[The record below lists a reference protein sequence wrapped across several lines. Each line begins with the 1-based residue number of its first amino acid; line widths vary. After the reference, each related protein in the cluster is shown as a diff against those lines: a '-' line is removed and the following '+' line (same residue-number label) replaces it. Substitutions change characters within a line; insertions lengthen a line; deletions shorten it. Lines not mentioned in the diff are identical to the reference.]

1 MQTPTAIFG
10 LSGTLDVIIQL
21 VILGAVVIW
30 LALVWYTYAD
40 AKRRLEDKLLVRT
53 ATVAALI
60 FPLIGTVVYVIVRPP
75 EYLEDRL
82 ERELEMEAAAARLAS
97 VDFRACPHCDEMVGS
112 SYLRCPFCMS
122 QLRDPCGNCGKPLDP
137 EWLLCPYCEAE
148 IPGVTPS
155 PEEQERERRRRER
168 ELERAMATGGEP
180 DTVVEEYDVVA
191 SDAEAPYEVEGDVDL
206 FAEELP
212 SRPDDPEITR

>member
-10 LSGTLDVIIQL
+10 LSGTLDVIVQL
-21 VILGAVVIW
+21 VILGAIVVW

-40 AKRRLEDKLLVRT
+40 ARRRLEDRLLVRT

-97 VDFRACPHCDEMVGS
+97 ADFRACPECEAMVGS
-112 SYLRCPFCMS
+112 SYLRCPHCMS
-122 QLRDPCGNCGKPLDP
+122 KLRDPCGSCGRPLDP
-137 EWLLCPYCEAE
+137 DWLLCPYCEAA

-155 PEEQERERRRRER
+155 PEEQARERRRLER
-168 ELERAMATGGEP
+168 EAERSAAVGEEE
-180 DTVVEEYDVVA
+180 DTVVEEYDEFEFESAA
-191 SDAEAPYEVEGDVDL
+191 SYADEEAESYSEEPAP
-206 FAEELP
+206 
-212 SRPDDPEITR
+212 PDDQER

>member
-1 MQTPTAIFG
+1 MQTPLAIFG

-40 AKRRLEDKLLVRT
+40 AKRRLEDKLLIRT
-53 ATVAALI
+53 ATIAALI

-75 EYLEDRL
+75 EYLEDKL

-97 VDFRACPHCDEMVGS
+97 AEFRACPHCDEMVGS
-112 SYLRCPFCMS
+112 SYLRCPHCMS
-122 QLRDPCGNCGKPLDP
+122 KLRDPCGSCGRPLDP

-155 PEEQERERRRRER
+155 PEDQERERRRRER
-168 ELERAMATGGEP
+168 ELERMRDDGEAGEF
-180 DTVVEEYDVVA
+180 VEEYDVVA
-191 SDAEAPYEVEGDVDL
+191 AEPTGEYEVEGEVDL

-212 SRPDDPEITR
+212 ARPDDAEPTR

>member
-1 MQTPTAIFG
+1 M
-10 LSGTLDVIIQL
+10 VVQL
-21 VILGAVVIW
+21 VILGAIVIW

-40 AKRRLEDKLLVRT
+40 ARRRLDDRLLVRT
-53 ATVAALI
+53 ATAAALI

-97 VDFRACPHCDEMVGS
+97 ADFRACPHCEEMVGAT
-112 SYLRCPFCMS
+112 YLRCPHCMS
-122 QLRDPCGNCGKPLDP
+122 RLRDPCGSCGRALDP

-155 PEEQERERRRRER
+155 PEEQAREQRRRER
-168 ELERAMATGGEP
+168 EAGRAASTTETDAVFEEEHFGEDEGAVLVEDDYAGEDVEIFTEEPPATADEP
-180 DTVVEEYDVVA
+180 ETN
-191 SDAEAPYEVEGDVDL
+191 
-206 FAEELP
+206 
-212 SRPDDPEITR
+212 R

>member
-1 MQTPTAIFG
+1 MQTPLAIFG
-10 LSGTLDVIIQL
+10 LSGTLDVIVQL
-21 VILGAVVIW
+21 VVLGAIVVW

-40 AKRRLEDKLLVRT
+40 ARRRLEDRLLVRT

-97 VDFRACPHCDEMVGS
+97 ADFRACPHCEEMVGS
-112 SYLRCPFCMS
+112 SYLSCPHCMS
-122 QLRDPCGNCGKPLDP
+122 KLRDPCGSCGRPLDP
-137 EWLLCPYCEAE
+137 DWLICPYCEAE

-155 PEEQERERRRRER
+155 PEEQARERRRLER
-168 ELERAMATGGEP
+168 EAERMAAAGDEP
-180 DTVVEEYDVVA
+180 DTVVEEYDE
-191 SDAEAPYEVEGDVDL
+191 AEYEPGGQYAEEEEVDI
-206 FAEELP
+206 FSEELP
-212 SRPDDPEITR
+212 PRADDQDR

>member
-1 MQTPTAIFG
+1 MQTTLAIFG
-10 LSGTLDVIIQL
+10 LSGTLDVIVQL
-21 VILGAVVIW
+21 VVLGAIVVW

-40 AKRRLEDKLLVRT
+40 ARRRLEDKLLVRT

-97 VDFRACPHCDEMVGS
+97 ADFRACPHCEEMVGS
-112 SYLRCPFCMS
+112 SYLRCPHCMS
-122 QLRDPCGNCGKPLDP
+122 RLRDPCGSCRRPLDP
-137 EWLLCPYCEAE
+137 DWLICPYCEAE

-155 PEEQERERRRRER
+155 PEEQARERRRIER
-168 ELERAMATGGEP
+168 EAERISAAGEEP
-180 DTVVEEYDVVA
+180 ESTVGEYDE
-191 SDAEAPYEVEGDVDL
+191 AEYEPGVQYAEEEEVDI
-206 FAEELP
+206 FSEELP
-212 SRPDDPEITR
+212 PRADDQDR

>member
-1 MQTPTAIFG
+1 MQTPLAIFG

-21 VILGAVVIW
+21 VILGAIVIW

-40 AKRRLEDKLLVRT
+40 AKRRLDDKLLVRT
-53 ATVAALI
+53 ATIAALI

-97 VDFRACPHCDEMVGS
+97 AEFQACPHCDEMVGS
-112 SYLRCPFCMS
+112 SYLRCPHCMS
-122 QLRDPCGNCGKPLDP
+122 RLRDPCGSCGRPLDP

-155 PEEQERERRRRER
+155 PEDQERERRRRER
-168 ELERAMATGGEP
+168 EIERMRDDGSGAGEL
-180 DTVVEEYDVVA
+180 VEEYDVVA
-191 SDAEAPYEVEGDVDL
+191 ADETGEYAVEGEVDL

-212 SRPDDPEITR
+212 ARPDDAEPTR

>member
-1 MQTPTAIFG
+1 METPFAIFG

-21 VILGAVVIW
+21 VILGAIVIW

-40 AKRRLEDKLLVRT
+40 ARRRLEDRLLVRT
-53 ATVAALI
+53 ATIAALI

-97 VDFRACPHCDEMVGS
+97 ADFLACPHCEEMVGS
-112 SYLRCPFCMS
+112 SYLRCPYCMGK
-122 QLRDPCGNCGKPLDP
+122 LRDPCGSCGRPLDP
-137 EWLLCPYCEAE
+137 DWLLCPYCEAE

-155 PEEQERERRRRER
+155 SEEQAREQRRRER
-168 ELERAMATGGEP
+168 EAERLAARTGELEAVE
-180 DTVVEEYDVVA
+180 EEYDDEEV
-191 SDAEAPYEVEGDVDL
+191 SDETFISGEEVDI
-206 FAEELP
+206 FAEEP
-212 SRPDDPEITR
+212 PASADDHETNR

>member
-1 MQTPTAIFG
+1 MQTPLAIFG

-40 AKRRLEDKLLVRT
+40 AKRRLDDKLLIRT
-53 ATVAALI
+53 ATIAALI

-75 EYLEDRL
+75 EYLEDKL

-97 VDFRACPHCDEMVGS
+97 AEFRACPHCDEMVGS
-112 SYLRCPFCMS
+112 SYLRCPHCMS
-122 QLRDPCGNCGKPLDP
+122 KLRDPCGSCGRPLDP

-155 PEEQERERRRRER
+155 PEDQERERRRRER
-168 ELERAMATGGEP
+168 ELERMRDDEAGEII
-180 DTVVEEYDVVA
+180 EEYDVVA
-191 SDAEAPYEVEGDVDL
+191 EDATGEYQVEGEVDL

-212 SRPDDPEITR
+212 ARPDDVEPTR

>member
-1 MQTPTAIFG
+1 MQTPLAIFG

-21 VILGAVVIW
+21 VILGAIVIW

-40 AKRRLEDKLLVRT
+40 AKRRLDDKLLIRT
-53 ATVAALI
+53 ATIAALI

-75 EYLEDRL
+75 EYLEDKL

-97 VDFRACPHCDEMVGS
+97 AEFRACPHCDEMVGS
-112 SYLRCPFCMS
+112 SYLRCPHCMS
-122 QLRDPCGNCGKPLDP
+122 KLRDPCGSCGRPLDP

-155 PEEQERERRRRER
+155 PEDQERDRRRRER
-168 ELERAMATGGEP
+168 ELERMRDDEAGEII
-180 DTVVEEYDVVA
+180 EEYDVVA
-191 SDAEAPYEVEGDVDL
+191 EDATGEYQVEGEVDL

-212 SRPDDPEITR
+212 ARPDDVEPTR

>member
-1 MQTPTAIFG
+1 MQTPLAIFG

-40 AKRRLEDKLLVRT
+40 AKRRLEDKLLIRT
-53 ATVAALI
+53 ATIAALI

-75 EYLEDRL
+75 EYLEDKL

-97 VDFRACPHCDEMVGS
+97 AEFRACPHCDEMVGS
-112 SYLRCPFCMS
+112 SYLRCPHCMS
-122 QLRDPCGNCGKPLDP
+122 KLRDPCGSCGRPLDP

-155 PEEQERERRRRER
+155 PEDQERERRRRER
-168 ELERAMATGGEP
+168 ELERMRDDGEAGEF
-180 DTVVEEYDVVA
+180 VEEYDVVA
-191 SDAEAPYEVEGDVDL
+191 ADATGEYEVEGEVDL

-212 SRPDDPEITR
+212 ARPDDAEPTR

>member
-1 MQTPTAIFG
+1 MQTPLAIFG

-21 VILGAVVIW
+21 VILGAIVIW

-40 AKRRLEDKLLVRT
+40 AKRRLDDRLLIRT
-53 ATVAALI
+53 ATIAALI

-75 EYLEDRL
+75 EYLEDKL

-97 VDFRACPHCDEMVGS
+97 AEFRACPHCDEMVGS
-112 SYLRCPFCMS
+112 SYLRCPHCMS
-122 QLRDPCGNCGKPLDP
+122 KLRDPCGSCGRPLDP

-155 PEEQERERRRRER
+155 PEDQERERRRRER
-168 ELERAMATGGEP
+168 ELERMRDDEAGEII
-180 DTVVEEYDVVA
+180 EEYDVVA
-191 SDAEAPYEVEGDVDL
+191 EDATGEYQVEGEVDL

-212 SRPDDPEITR
+212 ARPDDVEPTR

>member
-1 MQTPTAIFG
+1 MNSPLAIFG

-40 AKRRLEDKLLVRT
+40 ARRRIEDRLLVRT

-97 VDFRACPHCDEMVGS
+97 VDFRACPHCEEMVGS
-112 SYLRCPFCMS
+112 SYLRCPYCMS
-122 QLRDPCGNCGKPLDP
+122 KLRDPCGSCGRPLDP
-137 EWLLCPYCEAE
+137 EWLVCPYCEAE

-168 ELERAMATGGEP
+168 ELERAMASGDDP
-180 DTVVEEYDVVA
+180 VAAIDEYDV
-191 SDAEAPYEVEGDVDL
+191 APAGGDGQYEVEGEVDL

-212 SRPDDPEITR
+212 SRPDDPEPTR

>member
-1 MQTPTAIFG
+1 MQTPLAIFG

-21 VILGAVVIW
+21 VILGAIVIW

-40 AKRRLEDKLLVRT
+40 AKRRLDDKLLIRT
-53 ATVAALI
+53 ATIAALI

-75 EYLEDRL
+75 EYLEDKL

-97 VDFRACPHCDEMVGS
+97 AEFRACPHCDEMVGS
-112 SYLRCPFCMS
+112 SYLRCPHCMS
-122 QLRDPCGNCGKPLDP
+122 KLRDPCGSCGRPLDP

-155 PEEQERERRRRER
+155 PEDQERERRRRER
-168 ELERAMATGGEP
+168 ELERMRDDEAGEII
-180 DTVVEEYDVVA
+180 EEYDVVA
-191 SDAEAPYEVEGDVDL
+191 EDATGEYQVEGEVDL

-212 SRPDDPEITR
+212 ARPDDVEPTR

>member
-1 MQTPTAIFG
+1 MQSTLAIFG
-10 LSGTLDVIIQL
+10 LSGTLDVIVQL
-21 VILGAVVIW
+21 VVLGAIVVW

-40 AKRRLEDKLLVRT
+40 ARRRLEDKLLVRT

-97 VDFRACPHCDEMVGS
+97 ADFRACPHCEEMVGS
-112 SYLRCPFCMS
+112 SYLRCPHCMS
-122 QLRDPCGNCGKPLDP
+122 RLRDPCGSCGRPLDP
-137 EWLLCPYCEAE
+137 DWLICPYCEAE

-155 PEEQERERRRRER
+155 PEEQARERRRIER
-168 ELERAMATGGEP
+168 EAERISAAGEEP
-180 DTVVEEYDVVA
+180 ESTVGEYDE
-191 SDAEAPYEVEGDVDL
+191 AEYEPGVQYAEEEEVDI
-206 FAEELP
+206 FSEELP
-212 SRPDDPEITR
+212 PRADDQDR

>member
-1 MQTPTAIFG
+1 MQTPLAIFG

-21 VILGAVVIW
+21 VILGAIVIW

-40 AKRRLEDKLLVRT
+40 AKRRLDDRLLIRT
-53 ATVAALI
+53 ATIAALI

-75 EYLEDRL
+75 EYLEDKL

-97 VDFRACPHCDEMVGS
+97 AEFRACPHCDEMVGS
-112 SYLRCPFCMS
+112 SYLRCPHCMS
-122 QLRDPCGNCGKPLDP
+122 KLRDPCGSCGRPLDP

-155 PEEQERERRRRER
+155 PEDQERDRRRRER
-168 ELERAMATGGEP
+168 ELERMRDDEAGEII
-180 DTVVEEYDVVA
+180 EEYDVVA
-191 SDAEAPYEVEGDVDL
+191 EDATGEYQVEGEVDL
-206 FAEELP
+206 FAEEL
-212 SRPDDPEITR
+212 SARPDDVEPTR

>member
-1 MQTPTAIFG
+1 MQTPLAIFG

-40 AKRRLEDKLLVRT
+40 AKRRLDDRLLIRT
-53 ATVAALI
+53 ATIAALI

-75 EYLEDRL
+75 EYLEDKL

-97 VDFRACPHCDEMVGS
+97 AEFRACPHCDEMVGS
-112 SYLRCPFCMS
+112 SYLRCPHCMS
-122 QLRDPCGNCGKPLDP
+122 KLRDPCGSCGRPLDP

-155 PEEQERERRRRER
+155 PEDQERERRRRER
-168 ELERAMATGGEP
+168 ELERMRDDEAGEII
-180 DTVVEEYDVVA
+180 EEYDVVA
-191 SDAEAPYEVEGDVDL
+191 EDATGEYQVEGEVDL

-212 SRPDDPEITR
+212 ARPDDVEPTR